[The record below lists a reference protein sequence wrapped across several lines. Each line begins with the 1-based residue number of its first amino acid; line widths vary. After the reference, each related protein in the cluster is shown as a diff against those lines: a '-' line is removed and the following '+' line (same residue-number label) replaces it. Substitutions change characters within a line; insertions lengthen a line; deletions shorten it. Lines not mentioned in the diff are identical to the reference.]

1 MTPLI
6 ASVIWFAGIVGWFII
21 RYPHQRRSRRVPKQ
35 RSTHRTRERWLL
47 SISFCGLFVV
57 PLLYVL
63 TGEPR
68 FADYQFQPLLAWLGS
83 ILVVAYLWMFYR
95 THKDLGRS
103 WSVTLEIRE
112 RHVLVTRGVY
122 SRLRHPMY
130 TAFWMW
136 AVSQALLFPNWVAGL
151 SGLVGFGTLFFFR
164 VGNEERML
172 LETFGDEYRE
182 YMARTHRVIPG
193 IY

>member
-6 ASVIWFAGIVGWFII
+6 ASAIWFAGIVGWFIV

-35 RSTHRTRERWLL
+35 RRAHRTRELWLL
-47 SISFCGLFVV
+47 SISFSGLFVV
-57 PLLYVL
+57 PMLYVI

-68 FADYQFQPLLAWLGS
+68 FADYPFQPLLAWLGA
-83 ILVVAYLWMFYR
+83 ILVVAYLWLFYR

-112 RHVLVTRGVY
+112 RHVLVTQGVY

-136 AVSQALLFPNWVAGL
+136 ALSQALLFPNWVAGL